1 MVSYSAIAHN
11 RESSLSIEALTPC
24 TILQFDYD
32 RWQELIENDNLWYPY
47 TFKLVES
54 LYLMKKSRERSFLMD
69 DATKRYL
76 DFRRDYPTVDE
87 KVKLHHVASSIGV
100 TPEALSRLRRRLS
113 LI

>member
-1 MVSYSAIAHN
+1 
-11 RESSLSIEALTPC
+11 
-24 TILQFDYD
+24 
-32 RWQELIENDNLWYPY
+32 
-47 TFKLVES
+47 
-54 LYLMKKSRERSFLMD
+54 MD